1 MSTHSEPLRRLALDR
16 LIKDAGGTALPDD
29 ASDEPH
35 FAELLDECAAL
46 IDEITFT
53 KKNDGHVAQ
62 ATMGA
67 HPLVT
72 YDPAYSSGEAT
83 TDDVP
88 FRTASILHEIM
99 HVSVDKLYDK
109 PTDPSEKIYWQSVNF
124 HYATTAGSSFA
135 EQSQTVTENLQKVM
149 ARATADSK
157 VDTTLRS
164 HIERRYIYGCAGPHV
179 HYDTV
184 LLDLLVYLRLKG
196 HSRKNVLF
204 AYLTKLSQEA
214 RNRRMDS
221 KGGPVPPASAT

>member
-53 KKNDGHVAQ
+53 KKNDGFVAQ
-62 ATMGA
+62 ATMGT

-109 PTDPSEKIYWQSVNF
+109 PTDPSEKTYWQSVNF

-196 HSRKNVLF
+196 HSKKNVLF